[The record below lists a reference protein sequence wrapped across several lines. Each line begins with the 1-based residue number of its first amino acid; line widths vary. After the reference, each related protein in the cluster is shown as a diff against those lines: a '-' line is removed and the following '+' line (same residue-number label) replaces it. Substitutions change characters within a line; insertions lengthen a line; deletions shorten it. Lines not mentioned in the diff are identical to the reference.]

1 MHLTEKC
8 ACGPGCKP
16 EEDPRFKDLAKIIVE
31 HKDRPGSLIQVLHK
45 AQNLFGYLPEE
56 VLIKIADGL
65 NIPIS
70 EVYGVVTFYS
80 LFTMTKKGKYRIS
93 VCLGTACYVKGAGDI
108 VEAFKKELGID
119 IGDTTED
126 GLFTLDSSRCV
137 GACGMAPVL
146 TVNEDVHG
154 LVTKDDV
161 PKLLE
166 KYRNQA
172 GVIKEA
178 VS

>member
-1 MHLTEKC
+1 MTTNC
-8 ACGPGCKP
+8 PNSP
-16 EEDPRFKDLAKIIVE
+16 EDPRFKDLEKIIAQ
-31 HKDRPGSLIQVLHK
+31 HKDTPGSLIQVLHK

-56 VLIKIADGL
+56 VQVKVSDGL

-80 LFTMTKKGKYRIS
+80 LFTMTKKGKYRIT

-108 VEAFKKELGID
+108 VAAFKKELGID
-119 IGDTTED
+119 IGDTTKD

-146 TVNEDVHG
+146 TINEDVHG

-161 PKLLE
+161 SKLLG

-172 GVIKEA
+172 GVSKEA